1 MRTIKVVLKEP
12 ENGVD
17 TFMIGNVFKYGE
29 IYKFERCQFKD
40 IPILGELR
48 IECLDES
55 VWIFDIDKIESWEV
69 VLDDRAI
76 R

>member
-1 MRTIKVVLKEP
+1 MKTIKVVLKEP

-29 IYKFERCQFKD
+29 IYTFERYHFKD
-40 IPILGELR
+40 IPVAAELR

-55 VWIFDIDKIESWEV
+55 VWVFDINRIESWEV
-69 VLDDRAI
+69 MLDE
-76 R
+76 

>member
-1 MRTIKVVLKEP
+1 MKTIKVVLNEP

-29 IYKFERCQFKD
+29 IYKFERFQFKD
-40 IPILGELR
+40 IPVAAELR

-55 VWIFDIDKIESWEV
+55 VWVFDFDKIQSWEV
-69 VLDDRAI
+69 I
-76 R
+76 S